1 MLKYGSA
8 ANKKSSLFAAV
19 PFRILALMKSAFKV
33 PRRDRRRVD
42 EFVRCYNEIDA
53 ELRRLLRKTKKI
65 SFVDLVAEFERS
77 GCTRKD
83 TDLLRRVAG
92 LRNFIIHEPKKD
104 DDFCAVPT
112 ELMLADLLA
121 FSQRLLAPERVI
133 PRFAKRVETVSP
145 SDSLSHVLHR
155 IAHRDFSQFP
165 VDSNRRFMGLLTE
178 NGITRWL
185 AKHIQRALSLVELDE
200 VFVAELLREE
210 EQRNNCAFIGPDVAV
225 DAARSMF
232 REEET
237 LEAVL
242 ITENGQRSESPLG
255 ILTRWDMLR

>member
-1 MLKYGSA
+1 
-8 ANKKSSLFAAV
+8 
-19 PFRILALMKSAFKV
+19 
-33 PRRDRRRVD
+33 
-42 EFVRCYNEIDA
+42 
-53 ELRRLLRKTKKI
+53 
-65 SFVDLVAEFERS
+65 
-77 GCTRKD
+77 
-83 TDLLRRVAG
+83 
-92 LRNFIIHEPKKD
+92 
-104 DDFCAVPT
+104 
-112 ELMLADLLA
+112 
-121 FSQRLLAPERVI
+121 
-133 PRFAKRVETVSP
+133 
-145 SDSLSHVLHR
+145 
-155 IAHRDFSQFP
+155 
-165 VDSNRRFMGLLTE
+165 MGLLTE

>member
-1 MLKYGSA
+1 
-8 ANKKSSLFAAV
+8 
-19 PFRILALMKSAFKV
+19 MKSVFKV
-33 PRRDRRRVD
+33 PRRDRQRVD

-53 ELRRLLRKTKKI
+53 ELRRLLQKTKKT
-65 SFVDLVAEFERS
+65 SFVDLVTEFERT
-77 GCTRKD
+77 GCTRED
-83 TDLLRRVAG
+83 ADLLRRVAG

-121 FSQRLLAPERVI
+121 FLQQLLAPEKVV

-145 SDSLSHVLHR
+145 NDSLSHVLR
-155 IAHRDFSQFP
+155 RVARRDFSQFP
-165 VDSNRRFMGLLTE
+165 VHSNRRFMGLLTE

-185 AKHIQRALSLVELDE
+185 AKHIERTLSLVDLDE
-200 VFVAELLREE
+200 VFVSELLREE
-210 EQRNNCAFIGPDVAV
+210 EQRNNCAFIGPDVTVAAV
-225 DAARSMF
+225 RSMYL
-232 REEET
+232 EEEM

-255 ILTRWDMLR
+255 IITRWDMLR